1 MIYCSFTIFTTNS
14 SDTVLY
20 TNTTKIKIVY
30 ETSKTVVSCLSNTLK
45 SINSDA
51 DPDPFGYELFCWI
64 RINLDKNYVAGFN
77 TEMESLYYWR
87 ITKNCINCSRRRKF
101 IVFYS
106 IIWFYKM
113 YTVCVFSYNMA
124 HPAHFFIWK
133 WQYKGAYFKH
143 CKSKEIQ
150 KVQKLHGY
158 LIIKNCGE

>member
-30 ETSKTVVSCLSNTLK
+30 ETSKKVVSCLSNTLK

-77 TEMESLYYWR
+77 TEMESLYY
-87 ITKNCINCSRRRKF
+87 
-101 IVFYS
+101 
-106 IIWFYKM
+106 
-113 YTVCVFSYNMA
+113 
-124 HPAHFFIWK
+124 
-133 WQYKGAYFKH
+133 
-143 CKSKEIQ
+143 
-150 KVQKLHGY
+150 
-158 LIIKNCGE
+158 

>member
-64 RINLDKNYVAGFN
+64 RINLDKNFVAGFN

-87 ITKNCINCSRRRKF
+87 ITKIVLTVVEEENLLSSIQLFDFIRCIQYVFFLITWHIRHTFLYENGSTNVPILSTANQKKYRK
-101 IVFYS
+101 
-106 IIWFYKM
+106 
-113 YTVCVFSYNMA
+113 C
-124 HPAHFFIWK
+124 
-133 WQYKGAYFKH
+133 
-143 CKSKEIQ
+143 
-150 KVQKLHGY
+150 
-158 LIIKNCGE
+158 KNCTII